1 MFLWKFII
9 QENIEKWLICLCD
22 CKRYFEERITREC
35 PYRSNPSQVFLG
47 KGVVKICSKC
57 TGEHPCRTV
66 ISTMLQSNFIE
77 IAFWHR
83 CSPVNLLHIFG
94 TPIEGCFWR
103 EKLKNASKH
112 INTENSNKVWYIFA
126 KNDNKTIN
134 IVCNNTLFYE

>member
-9 QENIEKWLICLCD
+9 QENIEKWSICLCD

-35 PYRSNPSQVFLG
+35 PYRSNPSQLFLG

-66 ISTMLQSNFIE
+66 ISKMLQSNFIVN
-77 IAFWHR
+77 
-83 CSPVNLLHIFG
+83 PVNLLQIFG
-94 TPIEGCFWR
+94 TPTEGCFWK

-112 INTENSNKVWYIFA
+112 INTENSNKVWYI
-126 KNDNKTIN
+126 D
-134 IVCNNTLFYE
+134 LFILDISSVEKVNVWKMLT